1 MDFLQRA
8 QDQRLFNFTAEQIA
22 VERKSEL
29 APALLFGEVAALNFC
44 CFFFLQDKHLVR
56 FIITKALGMAIKKI
70 ETPATSALLEAQK
83 KAVVE
88 QVQESCQRGL
98 KALLDLD
105 KKVFHVPPN
114 VLLAQDLHLE
124 NNFTSEDEEQK
135 TAQLEEMKTRFR
147 ENMAMLAQ
155 LDAEETKFA
164 AMEDVIKKEIQM
176 QEIAKEVCSSFNVSK
191 LSQFCNRIASDQ
203 SSSSKI

>member
-8 QDQRLFNFTAEQIA
+8 QDLRLFNFTAEQIG
-22 VERKSEL
+22 VEH
-29 APALLFGEVAALNFC
+29 
-44 CFFFLQDKHLVR
+44 KHLVR

-83 KAVVE
+83 KEVVD
-88 QVQESCQRGL
+88 QVLESCQRGL
-98 KALLDLD
+98 KALVDLD
-105 KKVFHVPPN
+105 KKVFRVPPN

-124 NNFTSEDEEQK
+124 SKFSSENEEQK
-135 TAQLEEMKTRFR
+135 TAQLEEMKARFR

-164 AMEDVIKKEIQM
+164 AMEDVIQKEIQM
-176 QEIAKEVCSSFNVSK
+176 QEITKEVCSSFNVSK
-191 LSQFCNRIASDQ
+191 LSQFCNQIASDQ
-203 SSSSKI
+203 PSASKI

>member
-1 MDFLQRA
+1 MDFHQRA

-22 VERKSEL
+22 VERK
-29 APALLFGEVAALNFC
+29 
-44 CFFFLQDKHLVR
+44 HLVR
-56 FIITKALGMAIKKI
+56 FIIMKALGKAIKKI

-83 KAVVE
+83 QTVVE

-105 KKVFHVPPN
+105 KKMFHVPPN

-124 NNFTSEDEEQK
+124 TKVTSEDEEQK
-135 TAQLEEMKTRFR
+135 TAQLEEMKTKFR

-155 LDAEETKFA
+155 LDSEETKFA
-164 AMEDVIKKEIQM
+164 AMEDAIQNEIQM
-176 QEIAKEVCSSFNVSK
+176 QEIVNELCSSFNASK

-203 SSSSKI
+203 TSATKI